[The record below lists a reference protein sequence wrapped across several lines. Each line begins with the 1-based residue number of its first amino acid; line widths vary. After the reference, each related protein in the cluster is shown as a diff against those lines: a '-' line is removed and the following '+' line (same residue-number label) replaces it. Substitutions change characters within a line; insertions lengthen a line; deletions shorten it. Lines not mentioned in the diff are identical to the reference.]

1 MKEPVLIE
9 TQNASIDT
17 LSVTIRS
24 LHVNSKQMTL
34 AVFRQLPVVPV
45 YRDDGTLMPLER
57 WGLVRYEI
65 KDEGKLW
72 LVASHAGALYRGNVS
87 NFLDE
92 VNPIYMNDQK
102 NYIVELK
109 NEYVEYKKWESSV
122 LQYLAAM
129 ESYNNQRRELEDA
142 CPIERSENYL
152 TRIDREDWIWNKM
165 PGRPKC
171 VLEIDLNSNRIF
183 HQWTVGLSQE
193 YEEVIAGNGED
204 LKAMETANRSYK
216 ELMALPQLF
225 IAV

>member
-45 YRDDGTLMPLER
+45 YHDDGTLVPLER

-65 KDEGKLW
+65 KDEGSLW
-72 LVASHAGALYRGNVS
+72 LVASHAGALYRGNVWG
-87 NFLDE
+87 FQYDFTDK
-92 VNPIYMNDQK
+92 Y
-102 NYIVELK
+102 LK
-109 NEYVEYKKWESSV
+109 GHKARIARLQNEFVEYKQWESSV

-171 VLEIDLNSNRIF
+171 VLEIDLNNNRIF